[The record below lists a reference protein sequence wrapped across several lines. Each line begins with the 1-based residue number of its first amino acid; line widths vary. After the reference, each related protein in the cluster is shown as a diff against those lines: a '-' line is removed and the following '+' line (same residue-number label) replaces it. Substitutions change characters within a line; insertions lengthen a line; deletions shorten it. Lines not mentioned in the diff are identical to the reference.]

1 MHPSSDKLAKLPTA
15 GLGLARGAR
24 SATQLLRCL
33 AGLMVTVCL
42 AGFSGCQHAYN
53 DFYTESMAGEIR
65 ELENRIYEYDEAYQS
80 LEQEVGVLE
89 SENARLHRQLMDM
102 QKERA
107 TPRDASSL
115 LAPKEG
121 IDLRGSAP
129 SKVPSAEHLPPA
141 KDSSS
146 SSAPKVVPK
155 VEPLEP
161 PPSAKP
167 ASPAPSPKPT
177 KEKPNSA
184 DLEPPLIELGVPS
197 TESSLLPPAGE
208 ALPSLPAPVPPKA
221 PSSLLPPPVQSPSS
235 QAPSSLMPPTTPPGA
250 LTPSSSPPS
259 SLNPPS
265 SPPANAA
272 PPSILPPPA
281 QGGPGASKG
290 SRGSASQASIRTA
303 LPDRLDWDAI
313 GQDQIYVPDALVAE
327 ASGIVAAAGYQLAPS
342 KRVPGDQKVAEIGL
356 HPSLCRGQNMDEQ
369 DGDDGLYL
377 VLQPRNQSGET
388 VDQPAAVTIVAI
400 DPKLEEAD
408 ARIGRWT
415 FSLEEVEAALEPI
428 GAARGY
434 HLSLPWQGRAPEG
447 DSVQVFVRY
456 EMPDG
461 RRLINERLVYVHQ
474 PDAASHV
481 WTPRVRR

>member
-1 MHPSSDKLAKLPTA
+1 VHQSSDKLAKLPTS
-15 GLGLARGAR
+15 GLGLARGAQSVAR
-24 SATQLLRCL
+24 IPRRL
-33 AGLMVTVCL
+33 AGLIIAVYL
-42 AGFSGCQHAYN
+42 AGSTGCQHAYN

-89 SENARLHRQLMDM
+89 SENARLHRQVIDL
-102 QKERA
+102 QKEHA
-107 TPRDASSL
+107 TPRGSNSL
-115 LAPKEG
+115 LTPKEG
-121 IDLRGSAP
+121 VDLRGPAP
-129 SKVPSAEHLPPA
+129 SKVPSADHLPPA
-141 KDSSS
+141 KNS
-146 SSAPKVVPK
+146 SSANEPKVVPK

-161 PPSAKP
+161 PPTAKP
-167 ASPAPSPKPT
+167 ASPSPTPKPA

-197 TESSLLPPAGE
+197 TDSSLLPPSSE
-208 ALPSLPAPVPPKA
+208 ALPTLPAPVQPKS
-221 PSSLLPPPVQSPSS
+221 PSSLLPPPVESQPSPG
-235 QAPSSLMPPTTPPGA
+235 PSSLMPPTTPPA
-250 LTPSSSPPS
+250 SLTPPS
-259 SLNPPS
+259 SAPSSLTPPS
-265 SPPANAA
+265 LPPANPT

-281 QGGPGASKG
+281 QGGQGASKG
-290 SRGSASQASIRTA
+290 SGSASQASIRTA
-303 LPDRLDWDAI
+303 LPESLDWNAI
-313 GQDQIYVPDALVAE
+313 GQDQIAVPDALAAE
-327 ASGIVAAAGYQLAPS
+327 ANEIVAAGYQPPPS

-356 HPSLCRGQNMDEQ
+356 HPSMCRGQNMDEQ

-428 GAARGY
+428 GVAHGY
-434 HLSLPWQGRAPEG
+434 HLSLPWQGLTPAG

-461 RRLINERLVYVHQ
+461 RRLINERLVYIHQ
-474 PDAASHV
+474 PDTASNV